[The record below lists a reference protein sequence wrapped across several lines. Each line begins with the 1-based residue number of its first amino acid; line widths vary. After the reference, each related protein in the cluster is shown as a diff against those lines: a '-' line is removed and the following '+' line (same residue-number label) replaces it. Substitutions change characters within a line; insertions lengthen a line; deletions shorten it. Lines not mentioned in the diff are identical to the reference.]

1 MQFLF
6 DFNITLPTIILLSIV
21 AFCVILLLTAYR
33 FRIARVAKHQQKCIK
48 SNPFANLSDEND
60 TTSERIDIEDSY
72 SHLPSVSIIVYADDE
87 ASHLKHL
94 LTQLL
99 NQEYLGNFE
108 IIVVN
113 DGASETTRD
122 LVSQLE
128 LTYPNIY
135 LTFTPDRSRN
145 LSRKKLAITLGIK
158 ASRYEIIT
166 LVNANSRINSP
177 HWLSLMARNFNENTD
192 VVIGYA
198 TPSVDADKSI
208 GRRRRAF
215 DRVAEAVTYLS
226 AAIGKS
232 PYRGF
237 SYNIAYRRKCFFD
250 NKGFSNS
257 LNLHYG
263 DDDVFINEITNSR
276 NTSVELSPESIVE
289 CHFDSVKEAHRI
301 LKRRYSYTARFI
313 RKGARCFFGFCSLLF
328 WTWLLASIAAIVISL
343 PNLFPAAIIVVLS
356 ITLWIP
362 VILTWRK
369 AMSALKSRRM
379 FLTIPWFIMTRPFYN
394 ARYKF
399 NSRRNYRQNHTWI
412 KR

>member
-6 DFNITLPTIILLSIV
+6 NFDIPLTTIILLSII

-33 FRIARVAKHQQKCIK
+33 FRIARIAKHQQKCID
-48 SNPFANLSDEND
+48 SNPYTNQAND
-60 TTSERIDIEDSY
+60 TEQTDLEGSY
-72 SHLPSVSIIVYADDE
+72 SHYPSVSVIVYANDE
-87 ASHLKHL
+87 ASHLSYL
-94 LTQLL
+94 LPQLL

-113 DGASETTRD
+113 DGASDATRD
-122 LVSQLE
+122 LVNKLE
-128 LTYPNIY
+128 LTHPNIY

-158 ASRYEIIT
+158 ASRHEIIA
-166 LVNANSRINSP
+166 LVNANSRIDSP
-177 HWLSLMARNFNENTD
+177 HWLSLMARNFSANTD

-198 TPSVDADKSI
+198 TPSVDDDKSI

-289 CHFDSVKEAHRI
+289 CHFHDVKEAHRI
-301 LKRRYSYTARFI
+301 LKRRYSYTSRFI

-328 WTWLLASIAAIVISL
+328 WGWLLLSAATIYISL
-343 PNLFPAAIIVVLS
+343 PNLFPATIIAILS
-356 ITLWIP
+356 IALWIP

-369 AMSALKSRRM
+369 AMAALKSRRM
-379 FLTIPWFIMTRPFYN
+379 FITIPWFIMTRPFYN
-394 ARYKF
+394 AIYKL